1 MLTETLYTVREAAEQ
16 TGLAYWTIWDLFK
29 KGRLM
34 KTKVAGKTMVRQSE
48 LEKLIV
54 DIPRPRETKR
64 GKCIESK

>member
-34 KTKVAGKTMVRQSE
+34 KTKVAGKTMVRESE
-48 LEKLIV
+48 LQKLIV
-54 DIPRPRETKR
+54 DIPKPRKATSEK
-64 GKCIESK
+64 